1 MSFDTQRFIKPVR
14 KHGKTLAW
22 RGGTLLA
29 VATLAIQVWQEHDS
43 NLALNSRN
51 SALWSRIQAQ
61 EQEIS
66 DLRAKETFLQGELEM
81 LLRNRNTH
89 DK

>member
-1 MSFDTQRFIKPVR
+1 MSFDTQRFIKPVK

-22 RGGTLLA
+22 RGGTLIA
-29 VATLAIQVWQEHDS
+29 VATLAIQAWQEHDS

-61 EQEIS
+61 EQEIAQLKS
-66 DLRAKETFLQGELEM
+66 ELKWVEG
-81 LLRNRNTH
+81 RFRIIYTP
-89 DK
+89 